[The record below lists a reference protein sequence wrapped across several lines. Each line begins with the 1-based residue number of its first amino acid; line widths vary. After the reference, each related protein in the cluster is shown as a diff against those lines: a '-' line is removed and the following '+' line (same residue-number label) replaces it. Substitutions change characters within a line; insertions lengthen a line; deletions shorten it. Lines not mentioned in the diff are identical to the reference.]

1 MKNIAYSYQT
11 SHSSAARHSSRAYTP
26 PQDFCVIFKDDMDSL
41 YSLALVLTGN
51 HETAQQCFLAALD
64 DCCTGSDVFPDW
76 ARSWSR
82 RAVIKNAIRLL
93 GPALAQMNGAPE
105 TTLKAA
111 ADEMDASARPYLE
124 LQTFDRFVFVIS
136 VLERYTH
143 RECAALLGS
152 SPREVE
158 QAQVRGLQ
166 RIAGDGRKLGVLN
179 VVTVESLEQDS
190 RLMPDGGARSSGA
203 DARQASG
210 HDFSRAEQPLGC
222 V

>member
-1 MKNIAYSYQT
+1 MKNIAYSYPT

-93 GPALAQMNGAPE
+93 GPALAQVNGAPE
-105 TTLKAA
+105 TTLKAVA
-111 ADEMDASARPYLE
+111 NEMDASARPYLK

-136 VLERYTH
+136 VLERYTP

-158 QAQVRGLQ
+158 QAQARGLQ
-166 RIAGDGRKLGVLN
+166 RIAGDGRKLAPVSYVG
-179 VVTVESLEQDS
+179 T
-190 RLMPDGGARSSGA
+190 GGSPGLLVRGSGLLSP
-203 DARQASG
+203 R
-210 HDFSRAEQPLGC
+210 
-222 V
+222 